1 MQEQTKTYFLCF
13 VALFVFS
20 LLVNLSKHY
29 KFSVMGENLTKRVRE
44 MMFSKILSF
53 EVGWFDQDDNS
64 TSAICSK
71 LAKDAI
77 VVRSLVGDR
86 MSLLIQ
92 TLSAV
97 IISDTMGL
105 VIAWK
110 LAVVMIAVQPIMIIS
125 HYT

>member
-13 VALFVFS
+13 VALSVFS

-29 KFSVMGENLTKRVRE
+29 NFSVMGENLTKIVRE

-64 TSAICSK
+64 TSAICSRF
-71 LAKDAI
+71 AKDAI

-92 TLSAV
+92 TLSVV
-97 IISDTMGL
+97 IISDIMGL

-110 LAVVMIAVQPIMIIS
+110 LAVVMIAIQPIMIIS